1 MIKQQKILLTQNS
14 KTMKNTILNP
24 TVILDDETMDN
35 ELYFQMISDDNLLE
49 QEENIFLQQIE
60 EEYRE

>member
-1 MIKQQKILLTQNS
+1 
-14 KTMKNTILNP
+14 MKNTILNP

-35 ELYFQMISDDNLLE
+35 ELYFQMISDDNQLE

-60 EEYRE
+60 EEYREEHIQHIMQEMF